1 MPRSPISPEERTS
14 TSTLPTSAAGSSRKS
29 SASAKLLEADS
40 IALGRRL
47 DGVSFCVRAGE
58 TLAVLGPSGA
68 GKTSLLRSICG
79 LESIDSGDVRLDG
92 RSVTQLQP
100 QDRRIALV
108 FQDDT
113 LFPHLTLEKNM
124 TFGMRPAD
132 SDRVRDLARALEIE
146 DVLRERPGR
155 VSGGERRR
163 AALARALLSDP
174 AALLLDEPL
183 AHLDPQLRIRVRE
196 AFARVMRA
204 WGGPAVFVTHDH
216 EEALAAGDRVA
227 ILIEGRLVQCGAPR
241 DVYDRPATLQAARF
255 LGMPWMNVLDGPM
268 ITAIRSEFIR
278 IDPRAELRGTVLS
291 TEHWGAD
298 SFVRAATPRGELL
311 ARVRSTQP
319 LPQPGD
325 ETGFL
330 LDEQHVLRYDRI
342 TGQLL

>member
-1 MPRSPISPEERTS
+1 M
-14 TSTLPTSAAGSSRKS
+14 
-29 SASAKLLEADS
+29 
-40 IALGRRL
+40 
-47 DGVSFCVRAGE
+47 RAGE

-79 LESIDSGDVRLDG
+79 LEAIDSGDVRVDG
-92 RSVTQLQP
+92 RSVAKLPP
-100 QDRRIALV
+100 QHRRIALV

-113 LFPHLTLEKNM
+113 LFPHLTLERNM
-124 TFGMRPAD
+124 TFGMRAAD
-132 SDRVRDLARALEIE
+132 TVRLKALAIALEIE
-146 DVLRERPGR
+146 PLLHRRPAQ

-196 AFARVMRA
+196 AFARVTRE
-204 WGGPAVFVTHDH
+204 WGGPVVLVTHDH

-227 ILIEGRLVQCGAPR
+227 IVIDGRFVQCGAPR
-241 DVYDRPATLQAARF
+241 EVYDRPATLEAARF

-268 ITAIRSEFIR
+268 ITAIRSEFVR
-278 IDPRAELRGTVLS
+278 IDPQAALRGTVLS

-311 ARVRSTQP
+311 ARVRSSETV
-319 LPQPGD
+319 PQVG
-325 ETGFL
+325 ETTGFSF
-330 LDEQHVLRYDRI
+330 DEQHVLQYDRA